1 MSVDG
6 RNIDGLPPE
15 TVMRFVDGADGSQM
29 KLEFMREKI
38 GGFVMDVSRAS
49 SEMADIQVSLLQSRQ
64 KLADSDG

>member
-1 MSVDG
+1 
-6 RNIDGLPPE
+6 
-15 TVMRFVDGADGSQM
+15 MRFVDGADGSQM